1 MSFRRKDRTLPLSLP
16 VRTLFGRPIDSRGG
30 VLRQMLFLLVRNLT
44 VPQMIPP
51 PSGERNDPL
60 TSRLEKP
67 VSTNGWL
74 SSASPMRGSNHPVYP
89 TSARERWRG

>member
-16 VRTLFGRPIDSRGG
+16 DRTLFGRPIDSRGG

-60 TSRLEKP
+60 LLVSR
-67 VSTNGWL
+67 NQ
-74 SSASPMRGSNHPVYP
+74 
-89 TSARERWRG
+89 